1 LEHPRDEAARRLRLA
16 ASSRSKGWHQV
27 KFHSVI
33 AEFDLILAGA
43 GLTIVLSLAAI
54 VLGSILALFLVG
66 VRSLAGR
73 WAGYIVDA
81 YVEVMRNTPFLIQLF
96 MIFFGLPLVGVTM
109 SGTTAA
115 LLAMTLNLGAYASEI
130 VRAGID
136 SIHKSQLEAGQS
148 LAMTRLQVFRYVI
161 LTPAVARVWPALT
174 SQFVLMMLA
183 SSICSFIAVR
193 ELSGNA
199 AIIEQNTFR
208 SFEVYIIVTLIYL
221 VLALSLKTALLALG
235 RRLFPNTS
243 GLARIAAKGGAV

>member
-1 LEHPRDEAARRLRLA
+1 L
-16 ASSRSKGWHQV
+16 Q
-27 KFHSVI
+27 FHAVF
-33 AEFDLILAGA
+33 AEFDLIIAGTA
-43 GLTIVLSLAAI
+43 LTIALSLGAI
-54 VLGSILALFLVG
+54 VLGSLLAIVLVAL
-66 VRSLAGR
+66 RSLGGR
-73 WAGYIVDA
+73 PAAFLVDA

-96 MIFFGLPLVGVTM
+96 MIFFGLPLVGITM

-130 VRAGID
+130 IRAGVD
-136 SIHKSQLEAGQS
+136 SIHKSQLEAGMS

-161 LTPAVARVWPALT
+161 LTPAFARVWPALS

-208 SFEVYIIVTLIYL
+208 SFETYTIVTLVYL
-221 VLALSLKTALLALG
+221 VLALSLKTGLMALG
-235 RRLFPNTS
+235 RRLFPNMS
-243 GLARIAAKGGAV
+243 GVGRIAAKTGAAATVKGSPV